1 MSRFFQDKKRI
12 VELCLIVLLLV
23 AAGVSYLVINGGRT
37 PGAEAVVRVDGDVIA
52 RYPLGVDGVYSL
64 NGGTNTL
71 TIENGEAYVSAA
83 ECPNG
88 QCMRQG
94 RVHFTGQ
101 CITCLPNHLT
111 VTVEGGED
119 NGVDVIT

>member
-1 MSRFFQDKKRI
+1 MSRFFSDKKRI
-12 VELCLIVLLLV
+12 IDLCLVVFLLAVALVL
-23 AAGVSYLVINGGRT
+23 YLVINGGKT
-37 PGAEAVVRVDGDVIA
+37 PGATAVVRVDGAVIA
-52 RYPLGVDGVYSL
+52 SYSLSDDGVYSL

-71 TIENGEAYVSAA
+71 VIENGEAYISEA

-88 QCMRQG
+88 RCIKQG
-94 RVHFTGQ
+94 RVRYTGQ

-119 NGVDVIT
+119 DGIDFVA

>member
-1 MSRFFQDKKRI
+1 MRRFFSDKKRMI
-12 VELCLIVLLLV
+12 DLCLVVFLLAAALVL
-23 AAGVSYLVINGGRT
+23 YLVINGGKT
-37 PGAEAVVRVDGDVIA
+37 PGATAVVRVDGTVIA
-52 RYPLGVDGVYSL
+52 SYPLGDDGVYSL

-71 TIENGEAYVSAA
+71 VIENGEAYISEA

-88 QCMRQG
+88 RCMKQG
-94 RVHFTGQ
+94 RVHYTGQ

-119 NGVDVIT
+119 DGIDFVA